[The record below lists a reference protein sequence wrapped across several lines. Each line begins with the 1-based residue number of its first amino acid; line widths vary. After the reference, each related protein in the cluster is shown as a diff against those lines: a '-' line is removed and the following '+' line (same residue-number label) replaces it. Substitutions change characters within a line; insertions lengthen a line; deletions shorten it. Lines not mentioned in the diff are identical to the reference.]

1 MSGRADAQM
10 AARGRLSSRRL
21 MAFIRSSAHP
31 LIRSSVLLIC
41 SSAHLAAQTSLTI
54 YNDGRVLVRRE
65 IAAKVPKGASTHR
78 IVIGRLEPSSIIS
91 LDPAVAIAE
100 ARYDADVGEQSVLRR
115 AIGRKFEFQTGYP
128 YGPLTATLLGMNP
141 EVWQL
146 ENGTIV
152 FQRPGQLRYTE
163 DMVVTRPVV
172 ELRVQAAQPKPALS
186 LGYFTT
192 GASWQ
197 ATYSVV
203 LEGARAR
210 IEGTA
215 SIPVQEVQFDSAE
228 VQLLAG
234 SVRRFGA
241 QLSEVVVTGAGTV
254 ADRMAMRAPAVAQ
267 EESVGEVHVY
277 SLPGRWTL
285 QPGTTSLI
293 PLFEPATAPVT
304 REYTVR
310 RPQFFYGIEREPED
324 PEPVP
329 VSVDYTLDRRRGS
342 PFGDRPVPGGT
353 VRIFDRDREGRL
365 QLVGEAGVRHTPAGQ
380 DLELK
385 AGNAFD
391 LTARRRQTEFT
402 TERDSSAAGV
412 RIRATAAYEVA
423 LTNARDSALTVSVYE
438 QRGGEWAVT
447 ASSVPPEKISA
458 TTTRFRVAVPAR
470 GSATLT
476 YRIRAVW

>member
-1 MSGRADAQM
+1 MSRRAEEQMNGTQCGSPVCAAVGRAAV
-10 AARGRLSSRRL
+10 AALLLFG
-21 MAFIRSSAHP
+21 SSAHP
-31 LIRSSVLLIC
+31 LV
-41 SSAHLAAQTSLTI
+41 AQTSVTI
-54 YNDGRVLVRRE
+54 YNDGRLLVRRE
-65 IAAKVPKGASTHR
+65 IAAKVPKGSSTHR

-100 ARYDADVGEQSVLRR
+100 ARYNADVGEQSVLRR
-115 AIGRKFEFQTGYP
+115 AVGQTFEFQTGYQ
-128 YGPLTATLLGMNP
+128 YGPLKATLLGVNP
-141 EVWQL
+141 EVWRLQD
-146 ENGTIV
+146 GGIV
-152 FQRPGQLRYTE
+152 FYRPGQLRYNDE
-163 DMVVTRPVV
+163 MVVAQPAL

-241 QLSEVVVTGAGTV
+241 LQVGEMVVTGAGTV
-254 ADRMAMRAPAVAQ
+254 ADKMAMRAPQAQ

-293 PLFEPATAPVT
+293 PLFEPASAPVI
-304 REYTVR
+304 REYVVR

-324 PEPVP
+324 PEQVP

-423 LTNARDSALTVSVYE
+423 LTNARDSAVMVSVYE

-447 ASSVPPEKISA
+447 ASSVPPDKISA
-458 TTTRFRVAVPAR
+458 ATVRFRVAVPPR

>member
-1 MSGRADAQM
+1 MK
-10 AARGRLSSRRL
+10 SRRAEAQKSRCCAG
-21 MAFIRSSAHP
+21 AFGARHTVSCGA
-31 LIRSSVLLIC
+31 VAALLLFC
-41 SSAHLAAQTSLTI
+41 SSALPTGRLPAQTSVTI

-65 IAAKVPKGASTHR
+65 IAAKVPTGASTHQL
-78 IVIGRLEPSSIIS
+78 VVGKLDPSSVIS
-91 LDPAVAIAE
+91 LDPAVTIGE
-100 ARYDADVGEQSVLRR
+100 ARYDADVSEQSVLRR
-115 AIGRKFEFQTGYP
+115 AVGKTFEFQTGYQ
-128 YGPLTATLLGMNP
+128 YGPLRATLLGVNP
-141 EVWQL
+141 EVWRL
-146 ENGTIV
+146 PDSSIV
-152 FQRPGQLRYTE
+152 FYRPGQIRYT
-163 DMVVTRPVV
+163 DAMVVAQPAL
-172 ELRVQAAQPKPALS
+172 ELRVQAAQARSALS
-186 LGYFTT
+186 LGYFTS
-192 GASWQ
+192 GANWQ
-197 ATYSVV
+197 ATYAVT

-234 SVRRFGA
+234 SVRRFA
-241 QLSEVVVTGAGTV
+241 PLQLGEVVVTGAGEADQMAARAAPV
-254 ADRMAMRAPAVAQ
+254 AR

-293 PLFEPATAPVT
+293 PLFGPASAPVT
-304 REYTVR
+304 REYAVR
-310 RPQFFYGIEREPED
+310 RPQFYYGIQREPED
-324 PEPVP
+324 PEQVP

-391 LTARRRQTEFT
+391 LTARRKQSEFT

-423 LTNARDSALTVSVYE
+423 LTNARDSAVTVSVYE

-447 ASSVPPEKISA
+447 ASSVPAEKISA